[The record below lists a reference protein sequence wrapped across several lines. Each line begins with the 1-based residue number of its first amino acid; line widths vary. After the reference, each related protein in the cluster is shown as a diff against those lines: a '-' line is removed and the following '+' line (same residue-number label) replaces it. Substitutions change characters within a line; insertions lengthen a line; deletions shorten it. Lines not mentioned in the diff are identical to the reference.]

1 MKKNTEKLEQHL
13 ERHPTDA
20 AGVIS
25 LLKSQSHNYE
35 YDFNLEQK
43 KKREK
48 MKSIKRKQIGAK
60 NASY

>member
-1 MKKNTEKLEQHL
+1 MKKDTAKLEQHL
-13 ERHPTDA
+13 ERNPTDA

-25 LLKSQSHNYE
+25 LLKARSHNYE

-48 MKSIKRKQIGAK
+48 MKSIQRKKIGVK
-60 NASY
+60 NGSY

>member
-1 MKKNTEKLEQHL
+1 MKKDTVKLEKHL

-20 AGVIS
+20 SGVIS
-25 LLKSQSHNYE
+25 LLKARSHNYE

-48 MKSIKRKQIGAK
+48 LESIQRKKIGVK
-60 NASY
+60 NGSN